1 MNAGGDIPTR
11 LPPSAQT
18 RWSWQIPLSRHGNDY
33 SVRRTPIAG
42 VTGTHAMSNPS
53 TMHKLKE
60 EFLKMVP
67 PTLFFFIA
75 LHVVA
80 LVRSLM
86 THGTGLPP
94 ASTAQIALSALILG
108 KAVLLADMLPAINRF
123 PDKPLAYNVVWKT
136 VLYFAAASLI
146 HYLERLYDAHKEVG
160 NLAAANEQ
168 LLAQT
173 IWPHFWGIQIVI
185 LVVVMNYCAIRELGR
200 ALGEERI
207 FRLFFRDDIAGSART
222 L

>member
-1 MNAGGDIPTR
+1 MVGAAACGSGLPIPR
-11 LPPSAQT
+11 SRYGFNYSVSRPPSAGAT
-18 RWSWQIPLSRHGNDY
+18 D
-33 SVRRTPIAG
+33 A
-42 VTGTHAMSNPS
+42 HAMSDLS

-60 EFLKMVP
+60 EFLKLVP

-80 LVRSLM
+80 LVRSLL
-86 THGTGLPP
+86 TQGTGLPP

-123 PDKPLAYNVVWKT
+123 PDRPLAYNVAWKT

-146 HYLERLYDAHKEVG
+146 HYLERLYEAHKEVG
-160 NLAAANEQ
+160 SLAAANEQ

-185 LVVVMNYCAIRELGR
+185 LVVVMNYCAIRELGH

-207 FRLFFRDDIAGSART
+207 FRLFFRDDITGSART
-222 L
+222 LL